1 MAKAA
6 KGLGKGLQALLDEMG
21 TPVPGGAPGPLAV
34 AIDLIDRNPSQPRRH
49 FDPEAL
55 QELADS
61 IRVQGV
67 LQPILL
73 RPRRDGRY
81 EIVAGERRWRAAQLA
96 GLHEVPALVR
106 EMDQARVFEVA
117 LIENVQRQDLN
128 PMEEA
133 IAYQRLADD
142 YGHTQE
148 RVAEL
153 TGKSRSHVANFM
165 RLTQLPPELREMLA
179 KGAISV
185 GHAKLLLTAPNP
197 LALAEEI
204 VLRGLSVRQVEGM
217 LKAGEKGRAGPGSA
231 RRAQVVDPDTEALE
245 QQLEEVTGLAVAI
258 RVKPGAQGMKG
269 ELVVRFRDLE
279 ELDHVIAKLQA

>member
-21 TPVPGGAPGPLAV
+21 APAPAGGGPGPMAV
-34 AIDLIDRNPSQPRRH
+34 PIDLIERNPRQPRSH
-49 FDPEAL
+49 FDPQAL

-61 IRVQGV
+61 IRAQGV

-73 RPRRDGRY
+73 RPRAGGRY
-81 EIVAGERRWRAAQLA
+81 EIVAGERRWRAAQMA
-96 GLHEVPALVR
+96 GLHEVPAVVR
-106 EMDQARVFEVA
+106 EMDEARVFEVA
-117 LIENVQRQDLN
+117 LIENVQREDLN

-133 IAYQRLADD
+133 YAYYRLAED

-148 RVAEL
+148 RIAEL

-165 RLTQLPPELREMLA
+165 RLTHLDPALQAMLA
-179 KGAISV
+179 SGALSV
-185 GHAKLLLTAPNP
+185 GHAKLMGSAPDP
-197 LALAEEI
+197 VGLAEEI
-204 VLRGLSVRQVEGM
+204 VARGLTVRQVEELLRG
-217 LKAGEKGRAGPGSA
+217 KSERPRA
-231 RRAQVVDPDTEALE
+231 RRATAPDVDREALE
-245 QQLEEVTGLAVAI
+245 QQLGEVTGLDVAI
-258 RVKPGAQGMKG
+258 RVKSGPEGLKG